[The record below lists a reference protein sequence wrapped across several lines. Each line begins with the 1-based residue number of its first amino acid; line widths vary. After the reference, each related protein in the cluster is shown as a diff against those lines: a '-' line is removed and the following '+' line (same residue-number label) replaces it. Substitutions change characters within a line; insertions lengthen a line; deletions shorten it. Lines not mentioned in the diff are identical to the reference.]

1 MKIKNQIINE
11 NIDTKDAELISALV
25 DTLEMKVKHLS
36 NKLINSV
43 NLRYIN
49 SNEYTSTQIENDLYY
64 KTYQILKRNQKIKL
78 NLFKSDPEKFK
89 KQVSNYLDQAFTE
102 YLKHFY
108 RSYRDYEIKSQKEI
122 NIEEEILN
130 NIPDRNTKEFT
141 NRIIESE
148 RITAIVKSI
157 LSAKEKIKD
166 PYIKMVLE
174 FLFEGYTLEEIY
186 ILLEGNY
193 KKEEL
198 TKLKNEGFRIIRES
212 CKSTYDSWS

>member
-11 NIDTKDAELISALV
+11 NIDRNDSELISALV

-36 NKLINSV
+36 NKLLISA

-49 SNEYTSTQIENDLYY
+49 SNDYTSTRIESDLYY
-64 KTYQILKRNQKIKL
+64 KTYQILKRNRKINL
-78 NLFKSDPEKFK
+78 HLFKSDPEKFT
-89 KQVSNYLDQAFTE
+89 KQVSKYLDQAFAD
-102 YLKHFY
+102 YLKNFY
-108 RSYRDYEIKSQKEI
+108 RSYQDYEIKSEKEI
-122 NIEEEILN
+122 KLDDEILN
-130 NIPDRNTKEFT
+130 NIPDRSTREFT

-174 FLFEGYTLEEIY
+174 FLFEGYSLEETY

>member
-1 MKIKNQIINE
+1 MKIKNQIING
-11 NIDTKDAELISALV
+11 NIDTNDA
-25 DTLEMKVKHLS
+25 
-36 NKLINSV
+36 
-43 NLRYIN
+43 
-49 SNEYTSTQIENDLYY
+49 
-64 KTYQILKRNQKIKL
+64 
-78 NLFKSDPEKFK
+78 
-89 KQVSNYLDQAFTE
+89 E

-122 NIEEEILN
+122 NLDDEILN